1 MVPTL
6 LHDLLLALRAA
17 AAGVISA
24 AASGSLALPEELARR
39 PEERVGRA
47 EDMVRVVFLLLCSC
61 FLPLRTPLAL

>member
-47 EDMVRVVFLLLCSC
+47 EDMVRVAFLLL
-61 FLPLRTPLAL
+61 LMLVN

>member
-47 EDMVRVVFLLLCSC
+47 EDMVRVVF
-61 FLPLRTPLAL
+61 FLVVVVNAAENLT

>member
-47 EDMVRVVFLLLCSC
+47 EDMVRVFLLL
-61 FLPLRTPLAL
+61 LLLLLL